1 MSAATQLAFGWAA
14 AAAIALAAYRAGS
27 LNRSGATAAFVVGG
41 LTFGFGGWAW
51 ALLLL
56 VFFIS
61 SSALSHLFR
70 QRKHALSEKFSKGH
84 QRDWG
89 QVAANGALAAALAAV
104 HAWHPESRWVW
115 PAFAGALAAVN
126 ADTWATEIGVLAR
139 SAPRYILSGK
149 PVPRG
154 TSGGVSLLGFGAA
167 LAGAALIGVCA
178 LSGKASP
185 RLALAVTVGGW
196 LGAVADSILGA
207 TVQAMYF
214 CPQCQKETE
223 HTPQHT
229 CGAPT
234 VWRRGWRWM
243 NNDAV
248 NFIASAVGA
257 IAAALL
263 SM

>member
-1 MSAATQLAFGWAA
+1 MNAATQLALGWIA
-14 AAAIALAAYRAGS
+14 AAAIALAAYRARS
-27 LNRSGATAAFVVGG
+27 LNRGGAAAAFVVGG

-56 VFFIS
+56 AFFVS

-70 QRKHALSEKFSKGH
+70 QRKHTLSEKFSKGH
-84 QRDWG
+84 RRDWG
-89 QVAANGALAAALAAV
+89 QVAANGALAVALAAV

-139 SAPRYILSGK
+139 SAPRYILNGK
-149 PVPRG
+149 TVPRG

-178 LSGKASP
+178 LAGEVSQQ
-185 RLALAVTVGGW
+185 LALAVTFGGW
-196 LGAVADSILGA
+196 LGALVDSVLGA

-223 HTPQHT
+223 HTPRHT
-229 CGAPT
+229 CGTPT

-243 NNDAV
+243 NNDVV
-248 NFIASAVGA
+248 NFIASIVGA
-257 IAAALL
+257 IAAVVL